1 MYICRM
7 GIHNIV
13 ILVVVATVVSYV
25 SAHEDDRVREYVEGM
40 NGYNKRAENLRYQ
53 YTIKSW
59 AYNTNITEYNQKQMT
74 EMSLQWSDF
83 AKKEASEAAKFNLSA
98 MTDARLIRQIN
109 MILDVGISG
118 YHNSDVLRKIAELE
132 AEMTGIYS
140 SAKWCKTPTECL
152 QLEPGLTA
160 IFTNSRNYDEL
171 RDAWKGWR
179 DVSGKM
185 MRSKFQE
192 FVTLMNMAIKAGGKY
207 PDMGAYYRSWYD
219 DAEFE
224 NDARKIFDQLA
235 PLYDELHAYVRRK
248 LKMHYDPKHFPSS
261 GHIPAH
267 LLGNMWAQQWNNI
280 YALLE
285 PYPGKGNQN
294 ITKAMTEQKYNV
306 THMYRLAEEFF
317 VSIGLQPMPDSFWT
331 NSMLVKPPDRD
342 VVCHAS
348 AWDFHNGTDFRIKQ
362 CTIVTGEQLNTV
374 HHEMGHVQYY
384 LEYKHQPYLFRSGA
398 NPGFHEGVADIA
410 SLSFQTPEHLK
421 EIGLIQ
427 ELPNGTEGDI
437 NFLMKMALE
446 KVAFLPFGYLIDQWR
461 WSVYRGETTPSN
473 YNKAWWDLRC
483 KYQGIS
489 PPVARSEQDFD
500 PGAKYHIPDNTPY
513 IRYFVSFVLQFQ
525 WHQALCQVM
534 NNTRPLHRCDIY
546 KNKIAGDRLKAMLQ
560 MGSSEHWS
568 EALFKL
574 TRGTTGETRKL
585 SAAPLL
591 AYFEPLR
598 IWLKEENQKANE
610 TATWDKSNCPSS
622 SFVTVLSG
630 APTLTASGCLP
641 MIIVACISVSFA
653 LVGDIGHMKYPF
665 FERLRRGSVT
675 KTRNRFAPYLNM
687 SLFQILYNK
696 SILCRRDYV
705 QCDCF
710 CYTYFRMGTHSVGL
724 LLVLVTLVSFV
735 SATEDERVQDYLQG
749 INGYNT
755 RAANLSN
762 HYSLKSWAY
771 NTNITEYNQK
781 QMTEMSLQ
789 WSDFAKKEAL
799 EAAKFNLSAMTNA
812 SLIRQINMILDVGIS
827 GYQDSDVLRKIAE
840 LEAEMT
846 GIYSSAKWCK
856 TSTECLA
863 LEPGLTAI
871 ITNSR
876 NYDELRDAW
885 KGWRDVSGKM
895 MRSKYQEFV
904 TLMNMA
910 IKAGGKYTDM
920 GAYYRSWYED
930 PKFENDVR
938 EIFNELAPL
947 YDQLHAYVR
956 RKLKMHYDAK
966 YFPSSGHIP
975 AHLFGNMWAQ
985 QWNNI
990 YDMLEPYPGQGSQ
1003 NLTKAMIEQNYNVTH
1018 MYRVAEEFFVSIG
1031 LKPMPDSF
1039 WTNSMLVKPP
1049 DRDVVCHASAWDF
1062 SNGTDFRIKQCTIV
1076 TGDQLNTVHHE
1087 MGHVQYYLE
1096 YNHQPYLFRS
1106 GANPGFHEG
1115 VADIASLSFQTPEH
1129 LKEIG
1134 LIPELPNGTEGDI
1147 NFLMQMALEKVAFLP
1162 FGYLIDQWRW
1172 SVYRGETTPSN
1183 YNKAWWNLR
1192 CKYQGV
1198 SPPVARSEQD
1208 FDPGAKFHIPGNTPY
1223 IRYFV
1228 SFVLQFQWHQA
1239 LCQVMNSTRPLHRCD
1254 IYKNTIAGDRLKEM
1268 LQMGS
1273 SEQWGEALFKL
1284 TRGTNAENRKL
1295 SAAPLL
1301 AYFKPLQDWLT
1312 EENQKAKENATWDK
1326 ENCPSGSFVT
1336 VLNGAPTIAA
1346 TGSLPMLILAFI
1358 AVSCLQFADNESK

>member
-1 MYICRM
+1 MIAWFGGHHTGPDQIYTDDQTPLFVLTLNADINMYICRM

-546 KNKIAGDRLKAMLQ
+546 KNKIAGDRLK
-560 MGSSEHWS
+560 
-568 EALFKL
+568 
-574 TRGTTGETRKL
+574 
-585 SAAPLL
+585 
-591 AYFEPLR
+591 
-598 IWLKEENQKANE
+598 
-610 TATWDKSNCPSS
+610 
-622 SFVTVLSG
+622 
-630 APTLTASGCLP
+630 
-641 MIIVACISVSFA
+641 
-653 LVGDIGHMKYPF
+653 
-665 FERLRRGSVT
+665 
-675 KTRNRFAPYLNM
+675 
-687 SLFQILYNK
+687 
-696 SILCRRDYV
+696 
-705 QCDCF
+705 
-710 CYTYFRMGTHSVGL
+710 MGTHSVGL